1 MGVWGEVNAS
11 VLRVLDDA
19 TEAGLDQIFP
29 TVVTMSQ
36 KVARAQLRAL
46 MARRPGVAMTAARAD
61 AYLRALAE
69 RGDPHRPYFR
79 HMAPLARPRVQHAS
93 KPYRDRCIMAP
104 AENADAPRSFS
115 APIHM
120 ATAVT

>member
-1 MGVWGEVNAS
+1 M
-11 VLRVLDDA
+11 LRVLDDA

-69 RGDPHRPYFR
+69 HGDPHRPYFH
-79 HMAPLARPRVQHAS
+79 HMPPLARPRVQRAL
-93 KPYRDRCIMAP
+93 KPHRDGCIMAQ
-104 AENADAPRSFS
+104 AENADAPRSTG
-115 APIHM
+115 APMHM
-120 ATAVT
+120 ATAVVT